1 MLCTAPLFPPGS
13 RGAAGVHSIGEMRAL
28 TIVNLVLW
36 GALFLFWMPY
46 TALVGW
52 GDPASVEVRWILAVA
67 AALQLV
73 LFGLRIRRRRPVL
86 G

>member
-1 MLCTAPLFPPGS
+1 
-13 RGAAGVHSIGEMRAL
+13 MRAM

-36 GALFLFWMPY
+36 GVLFLAWMPY

-52 GDPASVEVRWILAVA
+52 SDPASVEVRWILVLTAFLQVA
-67 AALQLV
+67 
-73 LFGLRIRRRRPVL
+73 LFGLRIRRHRPVL